1 MEALGMVE
9 VVGLVAGIEA
19 ADVACK
25 TANVSLVGYELA
37 KGGGLVTIKVLGQV
51 GAVTA
56 AVDAAAQAAAR
67 ITRVV
72 STIVIPRPNGQVE
85 PLVYS
90 AATKGYT
97 AGALPGR
104 GARRRRGARR
114 QAEEPHPPPRRHPR
128 LPPGTEPPHGT
139 PPRLPPR
146 RRHPMPSQLLE
157 GNDR

>member
-1 MEALGMVE
+1 MQALGMIE
-9 VVGLVAGIEA
+9 VVGLTAGIEA

-25 TANVSLVGYELA
+25 SADVELVGYELA

-97 AGALPGR
+97 PEPSPGAEPADDAEPAAKPGTAPAAKAAPKTPAGNRTPARDTAEASATATASDAKSTPGR
-104 GARRRRGARR
+104 K
-114 QAEEPHPPPRRHPR
+114 
-128 LPPGTEPPHGT
+128 
-139 PPRLPPR
+139 
-146 RRHPMPSQLLE
+146 
-157 GNDR
+157 

>member
-97 AGALPGR
+97 PEPSPGAEPADDAEPAATIGTAPAAKAAPKTPAGNRTPARDTAEASATATASDAKSTPGR
-104 GARRRRGARR
+104 K
-114 QAEEPHPPPRRHPR
+114 
-128 LPPGTEPPHGT
+128 
-139 PPRLPPR
+139 
-146 RRHPMPSQLLE
+146 
-157 GNDR
+157 